1 MNINQHKTEFLY
13 GLHPLEAVLKKRPEQ
28 VKELS
33 VRKGKRSAQ
42 QEALVALARTAAIKV
57 SEVTADQLNR
67 QTGNGVHQGVMA
79 EVEQRPDLG
88 DGELEQVLA
97 SSTQLLFLILDSVED
112 PRNLGACLRVADGA
126 GVDGVIIARSRGAR
140 LTPLVAKVASG
151 AAESVPCYRVANLA
165 RTLKFMGDVGVQLV
179 GAADEEADSLYDL
192 EPEQMTALV
201 IGHEGSGLRH
211 LTRQHCSELAAIPML
226 GTVESLNLSVAAGVM
241 LYEIQRKRLKLAVNN
256 C

>member
-1 MNINQHKTEFLY
+1 MNTNQHKTEFLY
-13 GLHPLEAVLKKRPEQ
+13 GLHPLQALLEYRPEQ
-28 VKELS
+28 VKELA
-33 VRKGKRSAQ
+33 VRKGKRSSA
-42 QEALVALARTAAIKV
+42 QEALVAQARTAGIKV
-57 SEVTADQLNR
+57 AEVSADQLNR
-67 QTGNGVHQGVMA
+67 NTGNGVHQGVMA
-79 EVEQRPDLG
+79 EAEQRPDLG
-88 DGELEQVLA
+88 DTELEQVLA
-97 SSTQLLFLILDSVED
+97 NSSELLFLILDSVED

-165 RTLKFMGDVGVQLV
+165 RTLKFMADVGVQLV
-179 GAADEEADSLYDL
+179 GAADEGADSLYDL
-192 EPEQMTALV
+192 KPEQITALV

-211 LTRQHCSELAAIPML
+211 LTRQHCSELVAIPML

-241 LYEIQRKRLKLAVNN
+241 LYEIQRKRLKLNVNN

>member
-1 MNINQHKTEFLY
+1 MSNQQGKTEFIY
-13 GLHPLEAVLKKRPEQ
+13 GLHSVAALIKHRPEQ

-33 VRKGKRSAQ
+33 VRSGKRSAA
-42 QEALVALARTAAIKV
+42 QESLASLARDAGVQVIDV
-57 SEVTADQLNR
+57 SSDLLNR
-67 QTGNGVHQGVMA
+67 RSGNGVHQGVFA
-79 EVEQRPDLG
+79 EALQRPEFG
-88 DGELEQVLA
+88 DSELEQVLA
-97 SSTQLLFLILDSVED
+97 NSTELLFLVLDSVED

-165 RTLKFMGDVGVQLV
+165 RTLKFMSDVGVQLV
-179 GAADEEADSLYDL
+179 GAADEEAESLYDVETEKL
-192 EPEQMTALV
+192 TALV
-201 IGHEGSGLRH
+201 VGHEGSGLRQ
-211 LTRQHCSELAAIPML
+211 LTRQHCQQLASIPML

-241 LYEIQRKRLKLAVNN
+241 LYEIQRKRTKMGVNN